1 MGGETMGH
9 YDFPDDHYDS
19 LFDYND
25 FEEIMDS
32 IDIDL
37 DLEGIDQETMF
48 EDISEDMYNA

>member
-1 MGGETMGH
+1 MGH
-9 YDFPDDHYDS
+9 YDFLDDHYDS

-37 DLEGIDQETMF
+37 DLEGIDQKTM
-48 EDISEDMYNA
+48 I